1 MKKGNFLDTIG
12 RNITDITDIDFH
24 NINKVSLFHNHF
36 TFEGNTEKNKYL
48 AQSFSSKGKPKN
60 PFFLYEIL

>member
-36 TFEGNTEKNKYL
+36 TFEGNTEKK
-48 AQSFSSKGKPKN
+48 
-60 PFFLYEIL
+60 